1 MLIPDWV
8 RKAMEQYNGPQTGRV
23 IINIELYKGGV
34 TKMEIGSIVR
44 IPSGNTEVTGQEVKP
59 EKKSGSSPSA

>member
-1 MLIPDWV
+1 
-8 RKAMEQYNGPQTGRV
+8 
-23 IINIELYKGGV
+23 
-34 TKMEIGSIVR
+34 MEIGSIVR